1 MRVYLVRHGQ
11 SIAHDTG
18 KRQSPDSPLSEKG
31 IAQALSLARKIK
43 KWDVSFDKVFSS
55 DLARA
60 KQTAEIIAKGLNC
73 PVEIFAGIHE
83 KEQNPDLYGLDTNSK
98 LHEENVRAYE
108 KHLKDLDYKF
118 LGKGESVREV
128 VARAMKFKK
137 HLLRMHLDQD
147 VLVVSHGI
155 FIRSFIVS
163 CILGDNYHDSSL
175 AELYT
180 ALDIGNTGV
189 SLLEYRRGK
198 GSWRVI
204 YLNNFSY
211 LSGISSN

>member
-18 KRQSPDSPLSEKG
+18 KRQSPDSPLSEKR
-31 IAQALSLARKIK
+31 IAQALSLARKVK
-43 KWDVSFDKVFSS
+43 KWDVSFDRVFSS

-73 PVEIFAGIHE
+73 PVEVFVGIHE
-83 KEQNPDLYGLDTNSK
+83 KEQHPNLYGLDTNSK
-98 LHEENVRAYE
+98 LHKENVKAYE
-108 KHLKDLDYKF
+108 AHLKDLDYKF

-128 VARAMKFKK
+128 ASRAMKFRD
-137 HLLRMHLDQD
+137 HLLASHLGQD

-163 CILGDNYHDSSL
+163 CILGDNYDDSSF
-175 AELYT
+175 AQAY
-180 ALDIGNTGV
+180 AGLDIGNTGV
-189 SLLEYRRGK
+189 SLLEFGEK
-198 GSWRVI
+198 TKNWKLI
-204 YLNNFSY
+204 YLNN
-211 LSGISSN
+211 

>member
-11 SIAHDTG
+11 STAHDTG

-31 IAQALSLARKIK
+31 IGQAKELAIKIK
-43 KWDVSFDKVFSS
+43 EWDVSFDKVFSS

-73 PVEIFAGIHE
+73 PVEVFVGIHE
-83 KEQNPDLYGLDTNSK
+83 KEQHPNLYGLDTNSK
-98 LHEENVRAYE
+98 LHKENVKAYE
-108 KHLKDLDYKF
+108 AHLKDLDYKF

-128 VARAMKFKK
+128 ASRAMKFRD
-137 HLLRMHLDQD
+137 HLLASHLGQD

-163 CILGDNYHDSSL
+163 CILGDNYDDSSF
-175 AELYT
+175 AEVY
-180 ALDIGNTGV
+180 AGLDIGNTGV
-189 SLLEYRRGK
+189 SLLEFGEK
-198 GSWRVI
+198 SKSWKLN
-204 YLNNFSY
+204 YLNN
-211 LSGISSN
+211 